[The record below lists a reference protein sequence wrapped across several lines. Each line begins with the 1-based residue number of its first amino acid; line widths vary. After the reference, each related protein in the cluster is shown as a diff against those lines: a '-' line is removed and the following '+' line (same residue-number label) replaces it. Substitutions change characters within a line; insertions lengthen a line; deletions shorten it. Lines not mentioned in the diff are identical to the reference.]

1 MSQKTVD
8 ARLVGIVGKPH
19 GIKGELNVMLL
30 TDYPD
35 SIINGCVLYLDQDCT
50 RDILIENVY
59 IKKSRGR
66 ETAVIRFQGI
76 SSIDE
81 ALDLRGSQLFRKKDQ
96 SPVLEDGEYWIEDL
110 EGCRVYTE
118 SGRQVGVVEKV
129 EVLPAND
136 NLAVRPAGG
145 GSIIYIPLVD
155 DYICSIEIT
164 GKKIILKKMPEYL

>member
-19 GIKGELNVMLL
+19 GIKGEVNVMLL

-35 SIINGCVLYLDQDCT
+35 SIVNGCLLYLDQDCT

-66 ETAVIRFQGI
+66 ETAVMRFVGI
-76 SSIDE
+76 SSIEE
-81 ALDLRGSQLFRKKDQ
+81 ALDLRGSQLFRKKEQ
-96 SPVLEDGEYWIEDL
+96 APVLEDGEYWIEDL
-110 EGCRVYTE
+110 EGCMVYME
-118 SGRQVGVVEKV
+118 NGSAVGLVEKV

-136 NLAVRPAGG
+136 NLAVRPSGG

-155 DYICSIEIT
+155 EYICSIEIT